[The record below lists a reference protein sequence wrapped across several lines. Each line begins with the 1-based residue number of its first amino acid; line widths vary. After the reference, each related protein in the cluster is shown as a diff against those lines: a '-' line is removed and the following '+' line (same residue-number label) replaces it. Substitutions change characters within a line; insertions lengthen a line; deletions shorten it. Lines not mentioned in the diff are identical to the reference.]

1 MTGADD
7 HGLTVAVTGPTG
19 DIGRSL
25 LRALERSERVT
36 RVLGMARR
44 PFDPGAHGWSKVS
57 YREGDVLDPG
67 SVAALVADADVVV
80 HLAFLIF
87 GDRDQTREVNLRGS
101 RNVFEAAAAAGIK
114 RFVYTSSVAAYGF
127 SDDLPE
133 HVDETVPPRGT
144 EAFYY
149 SAQKAELE
157 RLLQEVLNE
166 AGVEIYIF
174 RPVVV
179 AGPDALL
186 LVDSIA
192 KSFQLGGRFPVE
204 RQLVKALPWV
214 RPMLPDP
221 GVAMQLVHHEDVA
234 DALTAAIEGQ
244 GPPGIYNLAAPDPVS
259 LSEVARALGW
269 RPLPIPAWAVP
280 VAASAIER
288 LQRFL
293 PQDLAW
299 INAMRR
305 PLILD
310 TSKARNEF
318 GWHPHHSAHSALRE
332 TAIAARLQ
340 GLL

>member
-1 MTGADD
+1 MSDN
-7 HGLTVAVTGPTG
+7 GLTVAVTGPTG
-19 DIGRSL
+19 DVGRSL
-25 LRALERSERVT
+25 LRALERSDRVT
-36 RVLGMARR
+36 RVVGMARR
-44 PFDPGAHGWSKVS
+44 PFDPAAHGWSKVS
-57 YREGDVLDPG
+57 YRQGDVLDAE
-67 SVAALVADADVVV
+67 SVADFVAGADVVV

-87 GDRDQTREVNLRGS
+87 GDREQTREVNLRGS
-101 RNVFEAAAAAGIK
+101 RNVFEAAAASGAT

-127 SDDLPE
+127 GDDIPE
-133 HVDETVPPRGT
+133 HVDETVDARGT
-144 EAFYY
+144 DAFYY

-157 RLLQEVLNE
+157 ALLREVLDDS
-166 AGVEIYIF
+166 GVDLYIL

-192 KSFQLGGRFPVE
+192 RSFQIGGRLPVE
-204 RQLVKALPWV
+204 RQLVNALPWL

-234 DALTAAIEGQ
+234 DALVAAIEGR
-244 GPPGIYNLAAPDPVS
+244 GTPGIYNLAAPDPVS
-259 LSEVARALGW
+259 LSEVAHALGW
-269 RPLPIPAWAVP
+269 RPLPIPRRVVP
-280 VAASAIER
+280 VAAAAIDR

-310 TSKARNEF
+310 TTKARTEL
-318 GWHPHHSAHSALRE
+318 GWRPVHSAHATLRE
-332 TAIAARLQ
+332 TAVAARLQ
-340 GLL
+340 GLLP

>member
-7 HGLTVAVTGPTG
+7 RGLTVAVTGPTG

-25 LRALERSERVT
+25 LRALERSQRVT

-44 PFDPGAHGWSKVS
+44 PFDPAAHGWSKVS
-57 YREGDVLDPG
+57 YREGDVLDPR
-67 SVAALVADADVVV
+67 SVADLVADADVVV

-87 GDRDQTREVNLRGS
+87 GDREQTREVNLRGS
-101 RNVFEAAAAAGIK
+101 RNVFEAAAAAGVK

-133 HVDETVPPRGT
+133 HVDESVPPRGT
-144 EAFYY
+144 DAFYY

-157 RLLQEVLNE
+157 ALLHELLDG
-166 AGVEIYIF
+166 AGVDVYIF

-192 KSFQLGGRFPVE
+192 KSFQLGGRLPVE
-204 RQLVKALPWV
+204 RQLVKALPWL

-234 DALTAAIEGQ
+234 DALTAAIDGEGT
-244 GPPGIYNLAAPDPVS
+244 PGVYNLAAPDPVS

-269 RPLPIPAWAVP
+269 RPLPIPARAVP
-280 VAASAIER
+280 VAASVIER

-299 INAMRR
+299 INAMRK
-305 PLILD
+305 PVILD

-318 GWHPHHSAHSALRE
+318 GWHPRHSGHSTLRE
-332 TAIAARLQ
+332 TAVAARIQ

>member
-1 MTGADD
+1 MTGVD
-7 HGLTVAVTGPTG
+7 GLTVAVTGPTG

-25 LRALERSERVT
+25 LRALEGSDRVT

-44 PFDPGAHGWSKVS
+44 PFDPEAHGWSKVS
-57 YREGDVLDPG
+57 YRQGDVLDPD

-80 HLAFLIF
+80 HLAYLIF
-87 GDRDQTREVNLRGS
+87 GNREQTREVNLRGS
-101 RNVFEAAAAAGIK
+101 RNVFEAVAAAGTR

-127 SDDLPE
+127 GDDTPE
-133 HVDETVPPRGT
+133 HVDETVQPRGT

-157 RLLQEVLNE
+157 ALLHEMLD
-166 AGVEIYIF
+166 GTGCDIYTF

-192 KSFQLGGRFPVE
+192 KSFQLGGRFPIE
-204 RQLVKALPWV
+204 RQLFKAVPWL

-221 GVAMQLVHHEDVA
+221 GVAMQLVHHDDVA
-234 DALTAAIEGQ
+234 DALVAAIEGQ
-244 GPPGIYNLAAPDPVS
+244 GTPGVYNLAAPDPVS
-259 LSEVARALGW
+259 LSEVAHALGW
-269 RPLPIPAWAVP
+269 RSLPIPRRAVP
-280 VAASAIER
+280 VAAAAVER

-299 INAMRR
+299 VNAMRKT
-305 PLILD
+305 IVAD
-310 TSKARNEF
+310 TTKAHKEL
-318 GWHPHHSAHSALRE
+318 GWHPGHSAHATLRE

-340 GLL
+340 GLLS

>member
-1 MTGADD
+1 MTDD
-7 HGLTVAVTGPTG
+7 GTSGLTVAVTGPTG

-25 LRALERSERVT
+25 MRALERSDRVK

-57 YREGDVLDPG
+57 YREGDVLDRE
-67 SVAALVADADVVV
+67 SVAALVAEADVVV

-87 GDRDQTREVNLRGS
+87 GDREETREVNLHGS
-101 RNVFEAAAAAGIK
+101 RNVFEAAAAGIE

-127 SDDLPE
+127 SEDLPE

-157 RLLQEVLNE
+157 ALLHATLDDASVD
-166 AGVEIYIF
+166 AYIF

-204 RQLVKALPWV
+204 RQLVKALPWL

-234 DALTAAIEGQ
+234 DALVAAIEGR
-244 GPPGIYNLAAPDPVS
+244 GAPGVYNLAAPDPVS

-269 RPLPIPAWAVP
+269 RPLPIPSRAVP
-280 VAASAIER
+280 VAAAAIER

-299 INAMRR
+299 INAMRK

-310 TSKARNEF
+310 TTKARTEF
-318 GWHPHHSAHSALRE
+318 GWRPHHSAHSTLRE
-332 TAIAARLQ
+332 TAIAARIQ

>member
-1 MTGADD
+1 MTD
-7 HGLTVAVTGPTG
+7 GLTVAVTGPTG

-25 LRALERSERVT
+25 LRALEGSDRVT

-44 PFDPGAHGWSKVS
+44 PFDPEAHGWRKVS
-57 YREGDVLDPG
+57 YRRGDVLDPD
-67 SVAALVADADVVV
+67 SVAALVAEADVVV

-87 GDRDQTREVNLRGS
+87 GNREQTREVNLRGS
-101 RNVFEAAAAAGIK
+101 RNVFEAVAAAGIG

-127 SDDLPE
+127 GDGTPE
-133 HVDETVPPRGT
+133 HVDETVQPRGT

-157 RLLQEVLNE
+157 ALLQETLGTTDVDF
-166 AGVEIYIF
+166 YIF

-204 RQLVKALPWV
+204 RQLVKVLPWL

-221 GVAMQLVHHEDVA
+221 GVAMQLVHHDDVA
-234 DALTAAIEGQ
+234 DALVAAIEGQ
-244 GPPGIYNLAAPDPVS
+244 GTPGIYNLAAPDPVS
-259 LSEVARALGW
+259 LSEVAHALGW
-269 RPLPIPAWAVP
+269 RPLPIPRQAVP
-280 VAASAIER
+280 VAAAVVER

-299 INAMRR
+299 VNAMRKT
-305 PLILD
+305 LVVD
-310 TSKARNEF
+310 TTKAHREL
-318 GWHPHHSAHSALRE
+318 GWHPHHSAHAALRE
-332 TAIAARLQ
+332 TAIAARLK
-340 GLL
+340 GLLS

>member
-1 MTGADD
+1 MSDT
-7 HGLTVAVTGPTG
+7 GLTVAVTGPTG

-25 LRALERSERVT
+25 LRALERSDRVT

-44 PFDPGAHGWSKVS
+44 PFDPAAHGWNKVS
-57 YREGDVLDPG
+57 YRQGDVLDPA
-67 SVAALVADADVVV
+67 SVADFVADADVVV

-87 GDRDQTREVNLRGS
+87 GDREQTREVNLRGS
-101 RNVFEAAAAAGIK
+101 RTVFEAAAAAGIK

-127 SDDLPE
+127 GDDIPE
-133 HVDETVPPRGT
+133 YVDETVEARGT
-144 EAFYY
+144 DAFYY

-157 RLLQEVLNE
+157 ALLREVLDDS
-166 AGVEIYIF
+166 GVDLYIL

-192 KSFQLGGRFPVE
+192 RSFQIGGRLPVE
-204 RQLVKALPWV
+204 RQLVNAMPWL

-234 DALTAAIEGQ
+234 SALVAAVEGR
-244 GPPGIYNLAAPDPVS
+244 GTPGVYNLAAPDPVS
-259 LSEVARALGW
+259 LSEVAHALGW
-269 RPLPIPAWAVP
+269 RPLPIPRQVVP
-280 VAASAIER
+280 AAAAAIQR

-310 TSKARNEF
+310 TTKARTEL
-318 GWHPHHSAHSALRE
+318 GWHPVHSAHATLRE
-332 TAIAARLQ
+332 TAVAARLQ
-340 GLL
+340 GLLP

>member
-1 MTGADD
+1 MTD
-7 HGLTVAVTGPTG
+7 GLTVAVTGPTG

-25 LRALERSERVT
+25 LHALEGSDRVT

-44 PFDPGAHGWSKVS
+44 PFDPEVHGWRKVS
-57 YREGDVLDPG
+57 YRQGDVLDPD
-67 SVAALVADADVVV
+67 SVAALVAEADVVV

-87 GDRDQTREVNLRGS
+87 GNREQTREVNLRGS
-101 RNVFEAAAAAGIK
+101 RNVFEAVAAAGIG

-127 SDDLPE
+127 GDDTPE
-133 HVDETVPPRGT
+133 HVDETVQPRGT

-157 RLLQEVLNE
+157 ALLQETLGTTDVD
-166 AGVEIYIF
+166 VYIF

-204 RQLVKALPWV
+204 RQLFKAVPWL

-221 GVAMQLVHHEDVA
+221 GVAMQLVHHDDVA
-234 DALTAAIEGQ
+234 DALVAAIEGQ
-244 GPPGIYNLAAPDPVS
+244 GTPGIYNLAAPDPIS
-259 LSEVARALGW
+259 LSEVAHALGW
-269 RPLPIPAWAVP
+269 RPLPIPRQAVP
-280 VAASAIER
+280 VAAAVVER

-293 PQDLAW
+293 PEDLAW
-299 INAMRR
+299 VNAMRKT
-305 PLILD
+305 LIVD
-310 TSKARNEF
+310 TTKAHREL
-318 GWHPHHSAHSALRE
+318 GWHPRHSAHAALRE
-332 TAIAARLQ
+332 TAIAARLK
-340 GLL
+340 GLLS

>member
-1 MTGADD
+1 MTDD
-7 HGLTVAVTGPTG
+7 GTSGLTVAVTGPTG

-25 LRALERSERVT
+25 MRALERSDRVK

-57 YREGDVLDPG
+57 YREGDVLDRE
-67 SVAALVADADVVV
+67 SVAALVAEADVVV

-87 GDRDQTREVNLRGS
+87 GDREETREVNLHGS
-101 RNVFEAAAAAGIK
+101 RNVFEAAAAAAIE

-157 RLLQEVLNE
+157 ALLHATLDD
-166 AGVEIYIF
+166 AGVDVYIF

-204 RQLVKALPWV
+204 RQLVKALPWL
-214 RPMLPDP
+214 RPMLPDS

-234 DALTAAIEGQ
+234 DALVAAIEGR
-244 GPPGIYNLAAPDPVS
+244 GTPGVYNLAAPDPVS

-269 RPLPIPAWAVP
+269 RPLPIPSRAVP
-280 VAASAIER
+280 VAAAAIER

-299 INAMRR
+299 INAMRK

-310 TSKARNEF
+310 TTKARTEF
-318 GWHPHHSAHSALRE
+318 GWRPHHSAHSTLRE
-332 TAIAARLQ
+332 TAIAARIQ

>member
-1 MTGADD
+1 MTD
-7 HGLTVAVTGPTG
+7 GLTVAVTGPTG

-25 LRALERSERVT
+25 LRALEGSDRVT

-44 PFDPGAHGWSKVS
+44 PFDPEAHGWRKVS
-57 YREGDVLDPG
+57 YRQGDVLDPD
-67 SVAALVADADVVV
+67 SVAALVAEADVVV

-87 GDRDQTREVNLRGS
+87 GNREQTREVNLRGS
-101 RNVFEAAAAAGIK
+101 RNVFEAVAAAGIG

-127 SDDLPE
+127 GDDTPE
-133 HVDETVPPRGT
+133 HVDETVQPRGT

-157 RLLQEVLNE
+157 ALLQETLGTTDVD
-166 AGVEIYIF
+166 VYIF

-192 KSFQLGGRFPVE
+192 KSLQLGGRFPVE
-204 RQLVKALPWV
+204 RQLVNALPWV

-221 GVAMQLVHHEDVA
+221 GVAMQLVHHDDVA
-234 DALTAAIEGQ
+234 DALVAAIEGQ
-244 GPPGIYNLAAPDPVS
+244 GTPGIYNLAAPDPIS
-259 LSEVARALGW
+259 LSEVAHALGW
-269 RPLPIPAWAVP
+269 RPLPIPRQAVP
-280 VAASAIER
+280 VAAAVVER

-299 INAMRR
+299 VNAMRKT
-305 PLILD
+305 LVVD
-310 TSKARNEF
+310 TTKAHREL
-318 GWHPHHSAHSALRE
+318 GWHPRHSAHAALRE
-332 TAIAARLQ
+332 TAIAARLK
-340 GLL
+340 GLLS

>member
-1 MTGADD
+1 MTGAD
-7 HGLTVAVTGPTG
+7 GLTVAVTGPTG

-25 LRALERSERVT
+25 LGALERSERVT

-44 PFDPGAHGWSKVS
+44 PFDPGVHGWSKVS
-57 YREGDVLDPG
+57 YRQGDVLDPE

-87 GDRDQTREVNLRGS
+87 GNREQTRQVNIRGS
-101 RNVFEAAAAAGIK
+101 RNVFEAVAEAGTR
-114 RFVYTSSVAAYGF
+114 RFVYTSSVAVYGF
-127 SDDLPE
+127 GDDIPE
-133 HVDETVPPRGT
+133 HVDETVPPHGT

-157 RLLQEVLNE
+157 ALLR
-166 AGVEIYIF
+166 EILGAAAVDLYIL

-192 KSFQLGGRFPVE
+192 KSFQIGGRWPVE
-204 RQLVKALPWV
+204 RNVVKALPWL

-221 GVAMQLVHHEDVA
+221 GVAMQLVHHDDVA
-234 DALTAAIEGQ
+234 NALVAAIEGK
-244 GPPGIYNLAAPDPVS
+244 GTPGVYNLAAPDPVS
-259 LSEVARALGW
+259 LSEVAHALGW
-269 RPLPIPAWAVP
+269 RPLPIPQRAVP
-280 VAASAIER
+280 VAAAAVER

-299 INAMRR
+299 VNAMRKT
-305 PLILD
+305 LILD
-310 TSKARNEF
+310 TTKARTEL
-318 GWHPHHSAHSALRE
+318 GWHPHHSAHATLRE

-340 GLL
+340 GLV